1 MVYTEFSG
9 FDDEGYWEKDHLK
22 TYHKSAYRSRNVTY
36 GSIFSESVDLLRSGI
51 LPESLAGSEP
61 DLEKRRAYFGNIFDA
76 CLLNTIVFTN
86 SMMFR
91 RDSPPEVGWQ
101 NESFPFFEEMEFVL
115 RICRQHNVAFLDIP
129 TYKLRYHPGQISS
142 TATRKESMVAIKT
155 QQYLLRAV
163 KKHAF
168 MDPNYYESHRVMP
181 WKEGKSSIFEGMQ
194 GDPIT
199 FELQMAYLRKPF
211 NLLALDDLR
220 RHLRNRTP
228 FPPNSCLV
236 TFDDGWKDNFTQAYP
251 VLNRYEAPAVV
262 FLSVGHIGTGKRFW
276 QERIFKALKNI
287 RDVADGD
294 GVLPDGCRD
303 LPTGI
308 KVEDIAGWPQD
319 MFRLRAREYI
329 HSLKDFPLH
338 RIEPIADA
346 IVACA
351 EMNGSS
357 ANEGDSFLSWEEV
370 EEMSRGGIDFG
381 SHGMSHEILTH
392 LTGDGVRK
400 EVVESKR
407 IIEEKIR
414 KKVYAFS
421 YPNGNYDPMA
431 QECLEESGYDIAFG
445 TCRGFTAPGDDPM
458 ELKRVN
464 LHEDMT
470 REVPMFLS
478 SILGMI

>member
-1 MVYTEFSG
+1 MRSVRGLSGMDGLKYATRRFAARFLFFSG
-9 FDDEGYWEKDHLK
+9 AIG
-22 TYHKSAYRSRNVTY
+22 AYRRVALRN
-36 GSIFSESVDLLRSGI
+36 
-51 LPESLAGSEP
+51 
-61 DLEKRRAYFGNIFDA
+61 
-76 CLLNTIVFTN
+76 
-86 SMMFR
+86 
-91 RDSPPEVGWQ
+91 
-101 NESFPFFEEMEFVL
+101 
-115 RICRQHNVAFLDIP
+115 
-129 TYKLRYHPGQISS
+129 
-142 TATRKESMVAIKT
+142 
-155 QQYLLRAV
+155 RAV
-163 KKHAF
+163 VL
-168 MDPNYYESHRVMP
+168 MYHRVMP

-194 GDPIT
+194 VDPNT
-199 FELQMAYLRKPF
+199 FELQMAYLRKHF

-251 VLNRYEAPAVV
+251 VLNRYEVPAVV